1 MPKIKTHKGL
11 AKRVKITAGGKVKH
25 AKPFKSHLMST
36 KNAKRCRQ
44 IFVAGVAWPCVN
56 DTTPENGPAR
66 FRREIVGCQ
75 GHEME

>member
-36 KNAKRCRQ
+36 KNAKRCRRLRKKAL
-44 IFVAGVAWPCVN
+44 ITGVR
-56 DTTPENGPAR
+56 AR
-66 FRREIVGCQ
+66 TIKRLLGQ
-75 GHEME
+75 

>member
-44 IFVAGVAWPCVN
+44 LRKKALITGVR
-56 DTTPENGPAR
+56 AR
-66 FRREIVGCQ
+66 TMKRLLGQ
-75 GHEME
+75 